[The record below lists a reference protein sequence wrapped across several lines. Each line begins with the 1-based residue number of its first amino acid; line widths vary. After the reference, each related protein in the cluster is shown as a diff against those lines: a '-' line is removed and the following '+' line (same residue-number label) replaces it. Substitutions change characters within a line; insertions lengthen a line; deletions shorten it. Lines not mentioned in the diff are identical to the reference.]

1 MRDNLIKLRYRLW
14 PDHVIGELL
23 SKRWTETMVPIL
35 FLLITVV
42 FFSSYID
49 HFISAANVID
59 TIRQSGE
66 LGFVVLAMALVL
78 MAGGID
84 LSVGSMFALCTLAA
98 LFFIQVM
105 AWPVPI
111 AVVATLICG
120 ALLGSV
126 NGVLIGYFRLRAF
139 LTTLITLIIYRSA
152 FDMLTLNYAVLIASS
167 TLDSPAWDWIGSGEL
182 LAIPVQGW
190 IFALVAILG
199 HIFMTRMRA
208 GWHIS
213 AIGGSRRAAYNAGID
228 VKRVIAL
235 TYVASGVLTACGS
248 LFFASRLA
256 NAGADTGRGMEVTI
270 LTAAVLGGIRL
281 GGGRGSVTKAILGL
295 LIVMLITD
303 GLLRMAVPGG
313 PSRVVLGCIL
323 LLAAIID
330 IRWYKNRGKLIQE
343 VYVSPT
349 YLQLPAAP
357 STAADSGTAYAMNDR
372 LRDVYSIG
380 VGQVESPEDVILDDN
395 DDLYCGSRHG
405 DIVRFFA
412 PDYKKMEIYAH
423 IGGQTLGMAFD
434 AHNNLCVCVGGMG
447 LYRVSPE
454 RKVEKLTDET
464 NRSMLS
470 VIDDSRLRLA
480 DDLDIAPD
488 GRIFFSEATIRYEM
502 HDWHTDAL
510 EGRGSGRIICYE
522 PRTKHTHTVLSNLI
536 FPNGICIGSDGQS
549 ILFAE
554 TWGCTIKRYWFD
566 GPRTGQVEVLIPNLP
581 GYPDNINRASDG
593 NYWCGLIGMRSQV
606 FDLAMRKPG
615 FRTRMVKQLQ
625 VDEWFS
631 PNLNTGCVIK
641 FNERGEV
648 LESLWDLHGVNHP
661 MITSMREHRGYLY
674 LGGLSNNRIGRHKLE
689 GADPNFTQYK
699 TTRGGSGHA

>member
-248 LFFASRLA
+248 IFFASRLA

-357 STAADSGTAYAMNDR
+357 STAADSGTAYAVNDR

-510 EGRGSGRIICYE
+510 EGRGSGRIICYD

>member
-510 EGRGSGRIICYE
+510 EGRGSGRIICYD

>member
-105 AWPVPI
+105 AWPVPF

-522 PRTKHTHTVLSNLI
+522 PRTKRTHTVLSNLI

>member
-248 LFFASRLA
+248 IFFASRLA

-357 STAADSGTAYAMNDR
+357 STAADSGTAYAVNDR
-372 LRDVYSIG
+372 LRDVYPIG

-464 NRSMLS
+464 NRSLLS

>member
-248 LFFASRLA
+248 IFFASRLA

-510 EGRGSGRIICYE
+510 EGRGSGRIICYD

>member
-372 LRDVYSIG
+372 LRDVYPIG

-510 EGRGSGRIICYE
+510 EGRGSGRIICYD

>member
-248 LFFASRLA
+248 IFFASRLA

-357 STAADSGTAYAMNDR
+357 STAADSGTAYAVNDR

-464 NRSMLS
+464 NRSLLS

>member
-248 LFFASRLA
+248 IFFASRLA

-372 LRDVYSIG
+372 LRDVYAIG

-510 EGRGSGRIICYE
+510 EGRGSGRIICYD

>member
-105 AWPVPI
+105 AWPVPV

>member
-1 MRDNLIKLRYRLW
+1 
-14 PDHVIGELL
+14 
-23 SKRWTETMVPIL
+23 MVPIL
-35 FLLITVV
+35 FLLTTIV
-42 FFSSYID
+42 FFSYNID
-49 HFISAANVID
+49 NFISVSNFID
-59 TIRQSGE
+59 TIRQAGE

-84 LSVGSMFALCTLAA
+84 LSVGSMFALCTLCA
-98 LFFIQVM
+98 LFFTQLLK
-105 AWPVPI
+105 WPVAASI
-111 AVVATLICG
+111 VATLVFG
-120 ALLGSV
+120 GLLGSV
-126 NGVLIGYFRLRAF
+126 NGILIGYFRLRAF
-139 LTTLITLIIYRSA
+139 LTTLITLIIYRSV
-152 FDMLTLNYAVLIASS
+152 FDMLTLAYAVNIA
-167 TLDSPAWDWIGSGEL
+167 TATAESPTWDWIGSGEVL
-182 LAIPVQGW
+182 RLPVQGW
-190 IFALVAILG
+190 VFAAVAVFG
-199 HIFMTRMRA
+199 HIFITRART

-213 AIGGSRRAAYNAGID
+213 AIGGSRRAAYNAGIH
-228 VKRVIAL
+228 VRWVIAL
-235 TYVASGVLTACGS
+235 TYIASGVLTACGS
-248 LFFASRLA
+248 IFFAARLA

-281 GGGRGSVTKAILGL
+281 GGGRGSVTKAVLGL
-295 LIVMLITD
+295 LIVILITD

-330 IRWYKNRGKLIQE
+330 IRWFKNRGKLIQE

-349 YLQLPAAP
+349 YLQLPPAP
-357 STAADSGTAYAMNDR
+357 STAADSGTAYAVNDR

-380 VGQVESPEDVILDDN
+380 VGQVESPEDVILDNN

-405 DIVRFFA
+405 DILRFFA
-412 PDYKKMEIYAH
+412 PDYKEMEVYAH

-434 AHNNLCVCVGGMG
+434 AESNLCVCVGGMG
-447 LYRVSPE
+447 LYRVTPQ

-464 NRSMLS
+464 NRSLYS

-510 EGRGSGRIICYE
+510 EGRGSGRIICYD
-522 PRTKHTHTVLSNLI
+522 PRTRHTHTVVSNLI
-536 FPNGICIGSDGQS
+536 FANGVCVESGGQS

-554 TWGCTIKRYWFD
+554 TWGCTIKRYWFE
-566 GPRTGQVEVLIPNLP
+566 GPKTGQVEVVIANLP
-581 GYPDNINRASDG
+581 GHPDNINRASDG
-593 NYWCGLIGMRSQV
+593 NYWCGLIGMRSPV
-606 FDLAMRKPG
+606 FDLVMRKPG
-615 FRTRMVKQLQ
+615 FRTRMVKQLPE
-625 VDEWFS
+625 DEWFS

-641 FNERGEV
+641 FNDSGEV

-661 MITSMREHRGYLY
+661 MITSMREHRGYLF

-689 GADPNFTQYK
+689 GADPHFMQYK
-699 TTRGGSGHA
+699 TSRTGTRHV

>member
-372 LRDVYSIG
+372 LRDVYAIG

-464 NRSMLS
+464 NRSLLS

-536 FPNGICIGSDGQS
+536 FPNGICIASDGQS

>member
-248 LFFASRLA
+248 IFFASRLA

-357 STAADSGTAYAMNDR
+357 STAADSGTAYAVNDR
-372 LRDVYSIG
+372 LRDVYPIG

-464 NRSMLS
+464 NRSLLS

-510 EGRGSGRIICYE
+510 EGRGSGRIICYD

>member
-1 MRDNLIKLRYRLW
+1 MRESLIQLRYRLW

-35 FLLITVV
+35 FLLITIV
-42 FFSSYID
+42 FFSSNIEN
-49 HFISAANVID
+49 FISMSNVID
-59 TIRQSGE
+59 TVRQSGE
-66 LGFVVLAMALVL
+66 LGFVVLAMAIVL

-84 LSVGSMFALCTLAA
+84 LSVGSMFALCTLCALYFVQLLKWPMPAA
-98 LFFIQVM
+98 ILV
-105 AWPVPI
+105 
-111 AVVATLICG
+111 TLVFG
-120 ALLGSV
+120 GLLGSI
-126 NGVLIGYFRLRAF
+126 NGILIGYFRLRAF

-152 FDMLTLNYAVLIASS
+152 FDMLTLGYLVDITAAASE
-167 TLDSPAWDWIGSGEL
+167 TPTWDWIGSGEVL
-182 LAIPVQGW
+182 GVPVQGW
-190 IFALVAILG
+190 VFAAVAIFG
-199 HIFMTRMRA
+199 HIFITRART

-213 AIGGSRRAAYNAGID
+213 AIGGSRRAAYNAGIN
-228 VKRVIAL
+228 VKWVIAL
-235 TYVASGVLTACGS
+235 TYIISGVLTACGAV
-248 LFFASRLA
+248 FFAARLA
-256 NAGADTGRGMEVTI
+256 SAGSDTGRGMEVTI

-295 LIVMLITD
+295 LIVILITD
-303 GLLRMAVPGG
+303 GLLRMAMPGG
-313 PSRVVLGCIL
+313 PSKVVLGCIL

-349 YLQLPAAP
+349 YLKLPSAP
-357 STAADSGTAYAMNDR
+357 STAADSGNAYAVNDR

-380 VGQVESPEDVILDDN
+380 VGQVESPEDVILDDA
-395 DDLYCGSRHG
+395 DHLYCGSRHG
-405 DIVRFFA
+405 DVLRFFP
-412 PDYKKMEIYAH
+412 PDYKQMEVYAH

-434 AHNNLCVCVGGMG
+434 ASNNLCVCVGGMG
-447 LYRVSPE
+447 LYRVSPD

-464 NRSMLS
+464 NRTLGSI
-470 VIDDSRLRLA
+470 IDDSRLRLA

-510 EGRGSGRIICYE
+510 EGRGSGRIICYD
-522 PRTKHTHTVLSNLI
+522 PHTKRTHTVISNLI
-536 FPNGICIGSDGQS
+536 FPNGICVTNDGQS

-566 GPRTGQVEVLIPNLP
+566 GPNKGRVDTVIANLP
-581 GYPDNINRASDG
+581 GHPDNINRASDG
-593 NYWCGLIGMRSQV
+593 NYWCGVIGMRSPV
-606 FDLAMRKPG
+606 FDLVMRKPA
-615 FRTRMVKQLQ
+615 FRTRMVKQLPE
-625 VDEWFS
+625 DEWFS

-641 FNERGEV
+641 FNEKGEV

-661 MITSMREHRGYLY
+661 MITSMREHRGHLY

-689 GADPNFTQYK
+689 GADPNFMQYK
-699 TTRGGSGHA
+699 TTRSGILHV

>member
-1 MRDNLIKLRYRLW
+1 
-14 PDHVIGELL
+14 
-23 SKRWTETMVPIL
+23 MVPIL
-35 FLLITVV
+35 FLLTTIV
-42 FFSSYID
+42 FFSYNID
-49 HFISAANVID
+49 NFISVSNFID
-59 TIRQSGE
+59 TIRQAGE

-84 LSVGSMFALCTLAA
+84 LSVGSMFALCTLCA
-98 LFFIQVM
+98 LFFTQLLK
-105 AWPVPI
+105 WPVAASI
-111 AVVATLICG
+111 VATLVFG
-120 ALLGSV
+120 GLLGSV
-126 NGVLIGYFRLRAF
+126 NGILIGYFRLRAF
-139 LTTLITLIIYRSA
+139 LTTLITLIIYRSV
-152 FDMLTLNYAVLIASS
+152 FDMLTLAYAVNIA
-167 TLDSPAWDWIGSGEL
+167 TATAESPTWDWIGSGEVL
-182 LAIPVQGW
+182 RLPVQGW
-190 IFALVAILG
+190 VFAAVAVFG
-199 HIFMTRMRA
+199 HIFITRART

-213 AIGGSRRAAYNAGID
+213 AIGGSRRAAYNAGIN
-228 VKRVIAL
+228 VRWVIAL
-235 TYVASGVLTACGS
+235 TYIASGVLTACGS
-248 LFFASRLA
+248 IFFAARLA

-281 GGGRGSVTKAILGL
+281 GGGRGSVTKAVLGL
-295 LIVMLITD
+295 LIVILITD

-330 IRWYKNRGKLIQE
+330 IRWFKNRGKLIQE

-349 YLQLPAAP
+349 YLQLPPAP
-357 STAADSGTAYAMNDR
+357 STAADSGTAYAVNDR

-380 VGQVESPEDVILDDN
+380 VGQVESPEDVILDNN

-405 DIVRFFA
+405 DILRFFA
-412 PDYKKMEIYAH
+412 PDYKEMEVYAH

-434 AHNNLCVCVGGMG
+434 AENNLCVCVGGMG
-447 LYRVSPE
+447 LYRVTPQ

-464 NRSMLS
+464 NRSLYS

-510 EGRGSGRIICYE
+510 EGRGSGRIICYD
-522 PRTKHTHTVLSNLI
+522 PRTRHTHTVVSNLI
-536 FPNGICIGSDGQS
+536 FANGVCVESGGQS

-554 TWGCTIKRYWFD
+554 TWGCTIKRYWFE
-566 GPRTGQVEVLIPNLP
+566 GPKTGQVEVVIANLP
-581 GYPDNINRASDG
+581 GHPDNINRASDG
-593 NYWCGLIGMRSQV
+593 NYWCGLIGMRSPV
-606 FDLAMRKPG
+606 FDLVMRKPG
-615 FRTRMVKQLQ
+615 FRTRMVKQLPE
-625 VDEWFS
+625 DEWFS

-641 FNERGEV
+641 FNASGEV

-661 MITSMREHRGYLY
+661 MITSMREHRGYLF

-689 GADPNFTQYK
+689 GADPDFMQYK
-699 TTRGGSGHA
+699 TSRTGTRHV

>member
-248 LFFASRLA
+248 IFFASRLA

-357 STAADSGTAYAMNDR
+357 STAADSGTAYAVNDR
-372 LRDVYSIG
+372 LRDVYPIG

-510 EGRGSGRIICYE
+510 EGRGSGRIICYD

>member
-357 STAADSGTAYAMNDR
+357 STAADSGTAYAVNDR
-372 LRDVYSIG
+372 LRDVYPIG

-510 EGRGSGRIICYE
+510 EGRGSGRIICYD

>member
-105 AWPVPI
+105 AWPVPV
-111 AVVATLICG
+111 AVAATLICG

-182 LAIPVQGW
+182 LAFPVQGW

-248 LFFASRLA
+248 IFFASRLA

>member
-105 AWPVPI
+105 AWPVPV
-111 AVVATLICG
+111 AVAATLICG

-182 LAIPVQGW
+182 LAFPVQGW

-581 GYPDNINRASDG
+581 GYPDNINRSSDG
-593 NYWCGLIGMRSQV
+593 NYWCGLIGMRSEV
-606 FDLAMRKPG
+606 FDLAMRRPG

-699 TTRGGSGHA
+699 TTRGGSNHA

>member
-1 MRDNLIKLRYRLW
+1 MRESLIKLRYRLW

-42 FFSSYID
+42 FLNSNIEN
-49 HFISAANVID
+49 FISVSSVID

-66 LGFVVLAMALVL
+66 LGFVVLAMAIVL

-84 LSVGSMFALCTLAA
+84 LSVGSMFALCTLCA
-98 LFFIQVM
+98 LYFIQLLK
-105 AWPVPI
+105 WPVPAAI
-111 AVVATLICG
+111 LATLLFG
-120 ALLGSV
+120 GLLGSI
-126 NGVLIGYFRLRAF
+126 NGILIGYFRLRAF

-152 FDMLTLNYAVLIASS
+152 FDMLTLVYLVDITAAASE
-167 TLDSPAWDWIGSGEL
+167 TPTWDWIGSGEAL
-182 LAIPVQGW
+182 GLPVQGW
-190 IFALVAILG
+190 VFAAVAIFG
-199 HIFMTRMRA
+199 HIFITRART

-213 AIGGSRRAAYNAGID
+213 AIGGSRRAAYNAGIN
-228 VKRVIAL
+228 VEWVIAL
-235 TYVASGVLTACGS
+235 TYIASGVLTACAAV
-248 LFFASRLA
+248 FFAARLA
-256 NAGADTGRGMEVTI
+256 NAGSDTGRGMEVTI

-295 LIVMLITD
+295 LIVILITD

-313 PSRVVLGCIL
+313 PSKVVLGCIL

-349 YLQLPAAP
+349 YLKMPPAP
-357 STAADSGTAYAMNDR
+357 STAVDSGNAYAVNDR

-380 VGQVESPEDVILDDN
+380 VGQVESPEDVILDDA
-395 DDLYCGSRHG
+395 DHLYCGSRHG
-405 DIVRFFA
+405 DILRFFP
-412 PDYKKMEIYAH
+412 PDYKQMEVYAH

-434 AHNNLCVCVGGMG
+434 ASNNLCVCVGGMG

-464 NRSMLS
+464 NRTLGSI
-470 VIDDSRLRLA
+470 IDDSRLRLA

-510 EGRGSGRIICYE
+510 EGRGSGRIICYD
-522 PRTKHTHTVLSNLI
+522 PNTKRTHTVISNLI
-536 FPNGICIGSDGQS
+536 FPNGICVTNDGQS

-566 GPRTGQVEVLIPNLP
+566 GPKKGQLETLIPNLP
-581 GYPDNINRASDG
+581 GHPDNINRASDG
-593 NYWCGLIGMRSQV
+593 NYWCGVIGMRSPV
-606 FDLAMRKPG
+606 FDLVMRKPA
-615 FRTRMVKQLQ
+615 FRTRMVKQLPE
-625 VDEWFS
+625 DEWFS

-641 FNERGEV
+641 FNDKGEV

-661 MITSMREHRGYLY
+661 MITSMREHKGHLF

-689 GADPNFTQYK
+689 GADPTFMQYK
-699 TTRGGSGHA
+699 TTRRESGHG

>member
-105 AWPVPI
+105 AWPVPV

-372 LRDVYSIG
+372 LRDVYAIG

>member
-105 AWPVPI
+105 AWPVPV

-522 PRTKHTHTVLSNLI
+522 PRTRHTHTVLSNLI

>member
-1 MRDNLIKLRYRLW
+1 M
-14 PDHVIGELL
+14 
-23 SKRWTETMVPIL
+23 
-35 FLLITVV
+35 
-42 FFSSYID
+42 
-49 HFISAANVID
+49 
-59 TIRQSGE
+59 
-66 LGFVVLAMALVL
+66 
-78 MAGGID
+78 
-84 LSVGSMFALCTLAA
+84 
-98 LFFIQVM
+98 
-105 AWPVPI
+105 
-111 AVVATLICG
+111 
-120 ALLGSV
+120 
-126 NGVLIGYFRLRAF
+126 
-139 LTTLITLIIYRSA
+139 
-152 FDMLTLNYAVLIASS
+152 
-167 TLDSPAWDWIGSGEL
+167 
-182 LAIPVQGW
+182 
-190 IFALVAILG
+190 
-199 HIFMTRMRA
+199 
-208 GWHIS
+208 
-213 AIGGSRRAAYNAGID
+213 
-228 VKRVIAL
+228 
-235 TYVASGVLTACGS
+235 
-248 LFFASRLA
+248 
-256 NAGADTGRGMEVTI
+256 
-270 LTAAVLGGIRL
+270 
-281 GGGRGSVTKAILGL
+281 
-295 LIVMLITD
+295 
-303 GLLRMAVPGG
+303 
-313 PSRVVLGCIL
+313 
-323 LLAAIID
+323 
-330 IRWYKNRGKLIQE
+330 
-343 VYVSPT
+343 
-349 YLQLPAAP
+349 
-357 STAADSGTAYAMNDR
+357 
-372 LRDVYSIG
+372 
-380 VGQVESPEDVILDDN
+380 GQVESPEDVILDDN

-536 FPNGICIGSDGQS
+536 FPNGICVGSDGQS

>member
-1 MRDNLIKLRYRLW
+1 
-14 PDHVIGELL
+14 
-23 SKRWTETMVPIL
+23 MVPIL
-35 FLLITVV
+35 FLLTTIV
-42 FFSSYID
+42 FFSYNID
-49 HFISAANVID
+49 NFISVSNFID
-59 TIRQSGE
+59 TIRQAGE

-84 LSVGSMFALCTLAA
+84 LSVGSMFALCTLCA
-98 LFFIQVM
+98 LFFTQLLK
-105 AWPVPI
+105 WPVAASI
-111 AVVATLICG
+111 VATLVFG
-120 ALLGSV
+120 GLLGSV
-126 NGVLIGYFRLRAF
+126 NGILIGYFRLRAF
-139 LTTLITLIIYRSA
+139 LTTLITLIIYRSV
-152 FDMLTLNYAVLIASS
+152 FDMLTLAYAVNIA
-167 TLDSPAWDWIGSGEL
+167 TATAESPTWDWIGSGEVL
-182 LAIPVQGW
+182 RLPVQGW
-190 IFALVAILG
+190 IFAAVAVFG
-199 HIFMTRMRA
+199 HIFITRART

-213 AIGGSRRAAYNAGID
+213 AIGGSRRAAYNAGIN
-228 VKRVIAL
+228 VRWVIAL
-235 TYVASGVLTACGS
+235 TYIASGVLTACGS
-248 LFFASRLA
+248 IFFAARLA

-281 GGGRGSVTKAILGL
+281 GGGRGSVTKAVLGL
-295 LIVMLITD
+295 LIVILITD

-330 IRWYKNRGKLIQE
+330 IRWFKNRGKLIQE

-349 YLQLPAAP
+349 YLQLPPAP
-357 STAADSGTAYAMNDR
+357 STAADSGTAYAVNDR

-380 VGQVESPEDVILDDN
+380 VGQVESPEDVILDNN

-405 DIVRFFA
+405 DILRFFA
-412 PDYKKMEIYAH
+412 PDYKEMEVYAH

-434 AHNNLCVCVGGMG
+434 AENNLCVCVGGMG
-447 LYRVSPE
+447 LYRVTPQ

-464 NRSMLS
+464 NRSLYS

-510 EGRGSGRIICYE
+510 EGRGSGRIICYD
-522 PRTKHTHTVLSNLI
+522 PRTRHTHTVVSNLI
-536 FPNGICIGSDGQS
+536 FANGVCVESGGQS

-554 TWGCTIKRYWFD
+554 TWGCTIKRYWFE
-566 GPRTGQVEVLIPNLP
+566 GPKTGQVEVVIANLP
-581 GYPDNINRASDG
+581 GHPDNINRASDG
-593 NYWCGLIGMRSQV
+593 NYWCGLIGMRSPV
-606 FDLAMRKPG
+606 FDLVMRKPG
-615 FRTRMVKQLQ
+615 FRTRMVKQLPE
-625 VDEWFS
+625 DEWFS

-641 FNERGEV
+641 FNDSGEV

-661 MITSMREHRGYLY
+661 MITSMREHRGYLF

-689 GADPNFTQYK
+689 GADPDFMQYK
-699 TTRGGSGHA
+699 TSRTGTRHV

>member
-182 LAIPVQGW
+182 LAFPVQGW

-248 LFFASRLA
+248 IFFASRLA

-357 STAADSGTAYAMNDR
+357 STAADSGTAYAVNDR

-536 FPNGICIGSDGQS
+536 FPNGICIASDGQS

>member
-372 LRDVYSIG
+372 LRDVYAIG

>member
-248 LFFASRLA
+248 IFFASRLA

-357 STAADSGTAYAMNDR
+357 STAADSGTAYAVNDR

-464 NRSMLS
+464 NRSLLS

-510 EGRGSGRIICYE
+510 EGRGSGRIICYD

>member
-167 TLDSPAWDWIGSGEL
+167 TLDSPAWDLIGSGEL
-182 LAIPVQGW
+182 LAIPAQGW

-248 LFFASRLA
+248 IFFASRLA

-357 STAADSGTAYAMNDR
+357 STAADSGTAYAVNDR

-464 NRSMLS
+464 NRSLLS

-510 EGRGSGRIICYE
+510 EGRGSGRIICYD

>member
-105 AWPVPI
+105 AWPVPV

-248 LFFASRLA
+248 IFFASRLA

-372 LRDVYSIG
+372 LRDVYAIG